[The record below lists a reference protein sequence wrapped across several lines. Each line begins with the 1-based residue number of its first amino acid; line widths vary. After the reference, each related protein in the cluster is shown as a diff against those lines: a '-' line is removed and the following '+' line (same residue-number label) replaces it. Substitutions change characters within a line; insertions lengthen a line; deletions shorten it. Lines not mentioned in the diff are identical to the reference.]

1 MCGFVGAPVDTNKRF
16 RHYCGRMAN
25 KRFHKGFVSILLVNI
40 YFIVYF
46 LTELDPKSGF
56 SIDEVFH

>member
-1 MCGFVGAPVDTNKRF
+1 MVSLEPQLIQTRGFGITAVGWQT
-16 RHYCGRMAN
+16 
-25 KRFHKGFVSILLVNI
+25 KRFHKGFVSRLLVNI

>member
-1 MCGFVGAPVDTNKRF
+1 
-16 RHYCGRMAN
+16 MAN
-25 KRFHKGFVSILLVNI
+25 KAFSQGFVSRQLVNI
-40 YFIVYF
+40 YFIVYI

>member
-1 MCGFVGAPVDTNKRF
+1 MIQTRGFGITAVGWQT
-16 RHYCGRMAN
+16 
-25 KRFHKGFVSILLVNI
+25 KRFHKGFVSRLLVNI